1 VSRTCVRL
9 SRVEHANFRPCFNNQ
24 KQYWERYGT
33 NLQWKTHRRTLPG
46 LTANITEK
54 WLESYGNWLVSFVL
68 QARAKSCLTLLCVT
82 SEEPIAWTRE
92 APLA

>member
-1 VSRTCVRL
+1 M
-9 SRVEHANFRPCFNNQ
+9 FNNE
-24 KQYWERYGT
+24 KQYWEPEGT

-54 WLESYGNWLVSFVL
+54 WRESYGNWLMNFDL
-68 QARAKSCLTLLCVT
+68 QARAKSYLTLPCVT
-82 SEEPIAWTRE
+82 NEEQTVWTRE